1 MSISAEPSTDHPD
14 VVARLSTLDRF
25 LPAWIGLAMLAGL
38 LFGRLVPGLGSAI
51 QSVQVDGISLPIAI
65 GLLVM
70 MYPVLAKV
78 RYDRLD
84 SVTGDRR
91 LLFSSLVL
99 NWVVGPALMFALAWL
114 LLPDLP
120 AYRTG
125 LIIVGL
131 ARCIAMV
138 IIWNDL
144 ACGDREAAAVLV
156 AINSL
161 FQVVAFAV
169 LGWFYLSVLPGW
181 LGLAKTGIDA
191 SPWDIARS
199 VLIFLGVPLLAGFA
213 SRRLGER
220 SRGRVWYETRFIQRI
235 GPWALYGLLFTIVVL
250 FALQGD
256 AITSRPWDVARIAL
270 PLLAYFALMW
280 GGGYGLGAAIGLG
293 YERTTTLAFTAAG
306 NNFELAIAVA
316 IATFGVTSGQ
326 ALAGVVGPLIE
337 VPVLVALVYVS
348 LALRKRF
355 APRPRRT
362 TTTTTT
368 TTATTTAAFATKPR
382 P

>member
-1 MSISAEPSTDHPD
+1 MTAETG
-14 VVARLSTLDRF
+14 VVGKLSTLDRF
-25 LPAWIGLAMLAGL
+25 LPVWIAAAMVLGLLAG
-38 LFGRLVPGLGSAI
+38 RWIPGLNTVLSA
-51 QSVQVDGISLPIAI
+51 VEVDGISLPIAL

-78 RYDRLD
+78 RYDRLG
-84 SVTGDRR
+84 SVTADRR
-91 LLFSSLVL
+91 LLWPSLVL
-99 NWVVGPALMFALAWL
+99 NWLIGPALMFALAWL

-120 AYRTG
+120 EYRTG

-156 AINSL
+156 ALNSV
-161 FQVVAFAV
+161 FQVVMFGV
-169 LGWFYLSVLPGW
+169 LGWFYLAVLPGW
-181 LGLAKTGIDA
+181 LGLPQADLSVSAWQIAK
-191 SPWDIARS
+191 S
-199 VLIFLGVPLLAGFA
+199 VLVFLGIPLLAGYL

-220 SRGRVWYETRFIQRI
+220 AKGRTWYESRFLPKV
-235 GPWALYGLLFTIVVL
+235 GPVALYGLLFTIVVL

-256 AITSRPWDVARIAL
+256 QITSRPLDVARIAL
-270 PLLAYFALMW
+270 PLLVYFGLMW
-280 GGGYGLGAAIGLG
+280 AGSYALGKAVGLS

-316 IATFGVTSGQ
+316 IATFGATSGQ

-348 LALRKRF
+348 LALRRRF
-355 APRPRRT
+355 A
-362 TTTTTT
+362 
-368 TTATTTAAFATKPR
+368 TAVVAS
-382 P
+382 

>member
-1 MSISAEPSTDHPD
+1 MLHIERTRDISVNPPAST
-14 VVARLSTLDRF
+14 RLSTLDRL
-25 LPAWIGLAMLAGL
+25 LPVWIAAAMAGGL
-38 LFGRLVPGLGSAI
+38 LLGRLVPGVNNALNR
-51 QSVQVDGISLPIAI
+51 VQVDGISLPIAL
-65 GLLVM
+65 GLLIM

-84 SVTGDRR
+84 RVTGDRK
-91 LLFSSLVL
+91 LLISSLIL
-99 NWVVGPALMFALAWL
+99 NWVLGPALMFALAWL
-114 LLPDLP
+114 FLPDLP
-120 AYRTG
+120 EYRTG

-156 AINSL
+156 ALNSI
-161 FQVVAFAV
+161 FQVLMFAV

-181 LGLAKTGIDA
+181 LGLEQARIDT
-191 SPWDIARS
+191 SPWQIAKS
-199 VLIFLGVPLLAGFA
+199 VLIFLGIPLLAGYL
-213 SRRLGER
+213 SRRIGE
-220 SRGRVWYETRFIQRI
+220 SAKGRDWYESTFLPRI

-256 AITSRPWDVARIAL
+256 QIATRPWDVARIAV
-270 PLLAYFALMW
+270 PLLAYFAIMW
-280 GGGYGLGAAIGLG
+280 GGGYALGAILGLG

-316 IATFGVTSGQ
+316 IATYGATSGQ

-348 LALRKRF
+348 LALRRRF
-355 APRPRRT
+355 TQA
-362 TTTTTT
+362 
-368 TTATTTAAFATKPR
+368 TATPAPIPGSR
-382 P
+382 

>member
-1 MSISAEPSTDHPD
+1 MTAETG
-14 VVARLSTLDRF
+14 VVGKLSTLDRF
-25 LPAWIGLAMLAGL
+25 LPVWIAAAMVLGLLAG
-38 LFGRLVPGLGSAI
+38 RWIPGLNTVLSA
-51 QSVQVDGISLPIAI
+51 VEVDGISLPIAV

-78 RYDRLD
+78 RYDRLG
-84 SVTGDRR
+84 SVTADRR
-91 LLFSSLVL
+91 LLWPSLVL
-99 NWVVGPALMFALAWL
+99 NWLIGPALMFALAWL

-120 AYRTG
+120 EYRTG

-156 AINSL
+156 ALNSV
-161 FQVVAFAV
+161 FQVVMFGV
-169 LGWFYLSVLPGW
+169 LGWFYLAVLPGW
-181 LGLAKTGIDA
+181 LGLPQADLSVSAWQIAK
-191 SPWDIARS
+191 S
-199 VLIFLGVPLLAGFA
+199 VLVFLGIPLLAGYL

-220 SRGRVWYETRFIQRI
+220 AKGRTWYESRFLPKV
-235 GPWALYGLLFTIVVL
+235 GPVALYGLLFTIVVL

-256 AITSRPWDVARIAL
+256 QITSRPLDVARIAL
-270 PLLAYFALMW
+270 PLLVYFGLMW
-280 GGGYGLGAAIGLG
+280 AGSYALGKAVGLS

-316 IATFGVTSGQ
+316 IATFGATSGQ

-348 LALRKRF
+348 LALRRRF
-355 APRPRRT
+355 A
-362 TTTTTT
+362 
-368 TTATTTAAFATKPR
+368 TAAVAS
-382 P
+382 